1 MGAHQYGAWK
11 RAAHLSAGGALALTC
26 LAAAA
31 ADTATLAS
39 CDGPLSIVRQP
50 AVTTDARGYWF
61 NHQLLRWP
69 GADAGATF
77 KLYYSATGMLNA
89 TVGGKVSDADGAITL
104 DRYEGALPADLAQ
117 RFKFVAAGATL
128 ALPAADAARAGALL
142 RQQVVLVQEGPDGT
156 VLDATSMQ
164 IAGALDDLYARAGEV
179 SDLGVTV
186 APGRSTFKLWAPTAD
201 QVAVCVYPKGSG
213 AASAIVP
220 MAFDAATGI
229 WSATRAADLS
239 GQYYQ
244 YVVDVF
250 APATGMMRNLV
261 TDPYSISLTTD
272 SRRSYIA
279 SLAAPKLKPAGWE
292 RDRAPGK
299 VAAQP
304 DMAVYELHVRDFSI
318 NDKTVRPAHRGKY
331 AAFTDTQSDGMK
343 HLTALSR
350 AGMTDVHLLP
360 VFDFGSVPEQGCVM
374 PRPSGAPDSDAQQA
388 RIKTTQATDCYNW
401 GYDPYHYGAPEGSY
415 ASDAADG
422 ARRVREFRQM
432 VMALHQAGLR
442 VGMDVVY
449 NHTYNNTPGQ
459 PSLLDRVVPGYYH
472 RLDAKG
478 AIERS
483 TCGATCENTATENLM
498 MAKLM
503 ADLAVQWA
511 VQYKIDSFRFDLMA
525 HQPRAAMEQLQRRAD
540 AATGR
545 HVNLIGEG
553 WNFGEVANGARFV
566 QASQLSLNGSGIG
579 TFSDRGRD
587 AVRGGGAGDA
597 GEQLFSK
604 QGYINGLG
612 YDPNA
617 QAGRQAASELLHL
630 SDMIKVG
637 LAGSIRD
644 YPLMTADGTT
654 RELQAIDYAGQPAG
668 YASEPGEVVNYV
680 ENHDNQTM
688 YDNNVFKLPLATSTA
703 DRARVQMLGAAI
715 NAFSQGVAYFH
726 AGYDILRS
734 KSLDRNSYESG
745 DWFNRLDWTYRDNNY
760 GVGLPP
766 ADDSGKDYALLKP
779 LLRNASLKPA
789 PADIAYARDAFRDL
803 LAIRAS
809 STLFRLRTAADIRQR
824 LRFYN
829 TGPQQQ
835 PTVIVGH
842 LDGEGY
848 AGARFKSLTY
858 LINVD
863 KVAHTLAV
871 PQERGRAYV
880 LHPVHL
886 QPGAADQRPARAAR
900 FDSTTGTFAV
910 PPRCAVV
917 FVEN

>member
-1 MGAHQYGAWK
+1 MVAHQYGAWK
-11 RAAHLSAGGALALTC
+11 RAAQLSAGGALALTC

-39 CDGPLSIVRQP
+39 CNGPFATVLQP
-50 AVTTDARGYWF
+50 AAATDARAYWF
-61 NHQLLRWP
+61 NRQLLRWP
-69 GADAGATF
+69 GADSGAIF
-77 KLYYSATGMLNA
+77 KLYYAAGGTLTATPGA
-89 TVGGKVSDADGAITL
+89 KVGGADGALTPERH
-104 DRYEGALPADLAQ
+104 DGALPADLAQ
-117 RFKFVAAGATL
+117 RFKFVAAGVTL
-128 ALPAADAARAGALL
+128 ALPAADAARAAALHK
-142 RQQVVLVQEGPDGT
+142 QQLLLVQEGPDGT
-156 VLDATSMQ
+156 VRDATGLQ
-164 IAGALDDLYARAGEV
+164 IAGALDDLYAAAGQV
-179 SDLGVTV
+179 PDLGVTV
-186 APGRSTFKLWAPTAD
+186 APGRSTFKLWAPTAR
-201 QVAVCVYPKGSG
+201 QVSVCIYPKGSG
-213 AASAIVP
+213 AASTLVP
-220 MAFDAATGI
+220 MTFDAATGI
-229 WSATRAADLS
+229 WSATRPTDLS

-244 YVVDVF
+244 YAVDVF
-250 APATGMMRNLV
+250 APSAGMVRNLV

-272 SRRSYIA
+272 SKRSYIA
-279 SLAAPKLKPAGWE
+279 NLDAAKLKPAGWE
-292 RDRAPGK
+292 RDRAPK
-299 VAAQP
+299 NVAAQP

-318 NDKTVRPAHRGKY
+318 NDGTVSAAHRGKY
-331 AAFTDTQSDGMK
+331 AAFTDTHSNGMK
-343 HLTALSR
+343 HLAALSR
-350 AGMTDVHLLP
+350 AGMTDIHLLP
-360 VFDFGSVPEQGCVM
+360 VFDIGSVPEQGCVT
-374 PRPSGAPDSDAQQA
+374 PKPSGAPDSDAQQA
-388 RIKTTQATDCYNW
+388 LVKTTQLTDCYNW
-401 GYDPYHYGAPEGSY
+401 GYDPYHYNAPEGSY
-415 ASDAADG
+415 ATDPADG
-422 ARRVREFRQM
+422 ARRVLEFRQM
-432 VMALHQAGLR
+432 VMALHKTGLR

-449 NHTYNNTPGQ
+449 NHTYIAGQ
-459 PSLLDRVVPGYYH
+459 NEKSVLDRAVPGYYH
-472 RLDAKG
+472 RLNAQGK
-478 AIERS
+478 IERS
-483 TCGATCENTATENLM
+483 TCCDNTATENLM

-503 ADLAVQWA
+503 IDSVTQWA

-553 WNFGEVANGARFV
+553 WNFGEVTDGARFV

-597 GEQLFSK
+597 GEQLFAR
-604 QGYINGLG
+604 QGYINGLV

-617 QAGRQAASELLHL
+617 LAGTHAAAELLHA
-630 SDMIKVG
+630 SDMVKAE
-637 LAGSIRD
+637 LAGAIRS
-644 YPLMTADGTT
+644 YPLPTADGTT

-734 KSLDRNSYESG
+734 KSLDRNSFESG
-745 DWFNRLDWTYRDNNY
+745 DWFNRLDWSYRDNYY

-766 ADDSGKDYALLKP
+766 ADDNGKDYALLKP
-779 LLRNASLKPA
+779 LLRNAALKPA

-809 STLFRLRTAADIRQR
+809 STLLRLRTADDIKRR
-824 LRFYN
+824 LHFYN
-829 TGPQQQ
+829 TGPQQL
-835 PTVIVGH
+835 PTVIAAH
-842 LDGEGY
+842 LDGDGY
-848 AGARFKSLTY
+848 PGAHFKSLTY

-886 QPGAADQRPARAAR
+886 RAGAADQRPARAAR
-900 FDSTTGTFAV
+900 FDAATGTFAV

-917 FVEN
+917 FVENR

>member
-1 MGAHQYGAWK
+1 MGGYRHGAWQ
-11 RAAHLSAGGALALTC
+11 RAAQLSAGGALALTC

-39 CDGPLSIVRQP
+39 CNGPFATVLQP
-50 AVTTDARGYWF
+50 AAATDARAYWF
-61 NHQLLRWP
+61 NRQLLRWP
-69 GADAGATF
+69 GADGGATF
-77 KLYYSATGMLNA
+77 KLYSSAGGTLSA
-89 TVGGKVSDADGAITL
+89 TVGAMVSGADGAVTL
-104 DRYEGALPADLAQ
+104 ERHEGALPADLAQ
-117 RFKFVAAGATL
+117 RFKFVGAGVML
-128 ALPAADAARAGALL
+128 ALPAADAARAATLHQ
-142 RQQVVLVQEGPDGT
+142 RQLVLVQEGPDGT
-156 VLDATSMQ
+156 VRDATSLQ
-164 IAGALDDLYARAGEV
+164 IAGALDDLYAAASQV
-179 SDLGVTV
+179 PDLGVTV
-186 APGRSTFKLWAPTAD
+186 APGRSSFKLWAPTAR
-201 QVAVCVYPKGSG
+201 QVSVCIYPKGSG
-213 AASAIVP
+213 AAGALVP

-229 WSATRAADLS
+229 WSATRPADLS

-244 YVVDVF
+244 YAVDVF
-250 APATGMMRNLV
+250 APSAGMVRNLV
-261 TDPYSISLTTD
+261 TDPYSVSLTTD
-272 SRRSYIA
+272 SKRSYIA
-279 SLAAPKLKPAGWE
+279 DLNAARLKPAGWD
-292 RDRAPGK
+292 RDQAPK
-299 VAAQP
+299 NVAAQP

-318 NDKTVRPAHRGKY
+318 NDSTVSAAHRGKY
-331 AAFTDTQSDGMK
+331 AAFTEAHSNGMK
-343 HLTALSR
+343 HLAALSR
-350 AGMTDVHLLP
+350 AGMTDIHLLP
-360 VFDFGSVPEQGCVM
+360 VFDIGSVPEQGCVT

-388 RIKTTQATDCYNW
+388 LVKATQATDCYNW
-401 GYDPYHYGAPEGSY
+401 GYDPYHYNAPEGSY
-415 ASDAADG
+415 ATDPADG
-422 ARRVREFRQM
+422 ARRVLEFRQM
-432 VMALHQAGLR
+432 VMALHKTGLR

-449 NHTYNNTPGQ
+449 NHTFIAGQ
-459 PSLLDRVVPGYYH
+459 NEKSVLDRVVPGYYH
-472 RLDAKG
+472 RLNAQGK
-478 AIERS
+478 IERS
-483 TCGATCENTATENLM
+483 TCCDNTATENLM

-503 ADLAVQWA
+503 IDSVAQWA

-587 AVRGGGAGDA
+587 AVRGGGAGDS
-597 GEQLFSK
+597 GEQLFAR
-604 QGYINGLG
+604 QGYINGLV

-617 QAGRQAASELLHL
+617 LAGQHGAAELLHA
-630 SDMIKVG
+630 SDMIKAG
-637 LAGSIRD
+637 LAGSIRS
-644 YPLMTADGTT
+644 YPLPTADGTT
-654 RELQAIDYAGQPAG
+654 RELQAIDYGGQPAG

-734 KSLDRNSYESG
+734 KSLDRNSFESG
-745 DWFNRLDWTYRDNNY
+745 DWFNRLDWRYRDNYY

-766 ADDSGKDYALLKP
+766 ADDNGKDYALLKA
-779 LLRNASLKPA
+779 LLRNAALKPA

-809 STLFRLRTAADIRQR
+809 STLFRLRTADDIKRR
-824 LRFYN
+824 LHFYN
-829 TGPQQQ
+829 TGAQQL
-835 PTVIVGH
+835 PTVIVAH
-842 LDGEGY
+842 LDGDGY
-848 AGARFKSLTY
+848 PGARFKSLTY

-871 PQERGRAYV
+871 PQEQGRAYV

-886 QPGAADQRPARAAR
+886 RAGAADQRPARAAR
-900 FDSTTGTFAV
+900 FDAATGTFAV

-917 FVEN
+917 FVENR